1 MYLRS
6 QWHREGE
13 PLRKEGNLWLENW
26 APSFLGWRVDAWE
39 GKGKKTAEG
48 RNWVSEEQL
57 FLSRDLTLSSQE
69 QAQIPEKAQGTSLLD
84 LDAPG
89 KSRPTLE
96 TNWFRLPLPTF
107 SVDPS
112 EEMRWCLLNLQ
123 SPLGHRN
130 GRICHSLVDLGTP
143 IGFILSFLTLLII
156 FIQCFLFSLPD
167 DWVLFK
173 LRKRGSY
180 ILCILFPQ
188 PNIYQRVFTYT
199 WIIRHIKLMEFPLWL
214 SG

>member
-1 MYLRS
+1 MMVLEEWLRSRVLTVRACSGLLSKCLCLLARVITGNLIYQPILMYLRS

-48 RNWVSEEQL
+48 GNWVSEEQL

-112 EEMRWCLLNLQ
+112 EEMRWCLLNLP
-123 SPLGHRN
+123 SKWK
-130 GRICHSLVDLGTP
+130 DLSQPSWSGD
-143 IGFILSFLTLLII
+143 SH
-156 FIQCFLFSLPD
+156 
-167 DWVLFK
+167 WVHFK
-173 LRKRGSY
+173 LPNPAHYFHSV
-180 ILCILFPQ
+180 FP
-188 PNIYQRVFTYT
+188 VFPS
-199 WIIRHIKLMEFPLWL
+199 RWL
-214 SG
+214 STL